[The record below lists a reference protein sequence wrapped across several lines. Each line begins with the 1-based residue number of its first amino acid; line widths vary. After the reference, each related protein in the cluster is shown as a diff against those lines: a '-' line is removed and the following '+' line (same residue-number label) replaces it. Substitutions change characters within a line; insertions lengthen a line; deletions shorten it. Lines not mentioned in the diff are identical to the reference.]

1 MGSLASATAFNWF
14 LVAVLWSAASIFA
27 LALAMMGYALVLRAR
42 AVARRR
48 RNRWLIDAWSKRF
61 SGAPPSTPFAL
72 RRRDVA
78 IVLNLWD
85 EFARLHAGGA
95 REAALQ
101 KIAVAQGFEDLA
113 IRLAHHRGPGNRLI
127 AMSALGTMRSPVAL
141 PLAESMVDDGYGQ
154 VSLAAWRAI
163 VMIDPRRMGAFADA
177 IAGHADWQARSVQQ
191 VLLEFGAATISR
203 PLARAVERAP
213 NERVLGVVR
222 YLIFADPRVARVA
235 LRGIL
240 ATRSDPEVV
249 AASLRALAPL
259 VTSRDH
265 DIVRPFLGSA
275 VAFVRIAAIGTLAR
289 IAVAGD
295 RPAFLA
301 LLADENA
308 WVRYRAAQAVV
319 GCFPGRDP
327 RMDVPDGFGRDA
339 LTQVLAERTADG
351 RDDVV
356 RDADDIPDEN
366 PVERAMGRM
375 RVEA

>member
-1 MGSLASATAFNWF
+1 MVSATASNWF
-14 LVAVLWSAASIFA
+14 LVPVLWSAASIFA

-48 RNRWLIDAWSKRF
+48 RNRRLIDAWSERF
-61 SGAPPSTPFAL
+61 SGTPPSTPIPL
-72 RRRDVA
+72 RRREVA

-85 EFARLHAGGA
+85 EFVRLHVGEA

-101 KIAVAQGFEDLA
+101 KIAGAQGFEALA
-113 IRLAHHRGPGNRLI
+113 IRLAHHRGPGSRLI
-127 AMSALGTMRSPVAL
+127 AMTALGTMRSRAAL
-141 PLAESMVDDGYGQ
+141 PLAERLIDDGYGQ

-213 NERVLGVVR
+213 NERVLRVVR

-240 ATRSDPEVV
+240 ANRSDPEVV
-249 AASLRALAPL
+249 AAGLRALAPL
-259 VTSRDH
+259 ATSRERDL
-265 DIVRPFLGSA
+265 VRPFLRSD
-275 VAFVRIAAIGTLAR
+275 VAFVRIAAIGALAP
-289 IAVAGD
+289 IAVVDD
-295 RPAFLA
+295 RPALLG

-319 GCFPGRDP
+319 GCFPGWDP
-327 RMDVPDGFGRDA
+327 RMEVGDDYGRDA
-339 LTQVLAERTADG
+339 LAQVLAERSGDG
-351 RDDVV
+351 RYDIV
-356 RDADDIPDEN
+356 RDAVDIADDH